1 MLRVF
6 ASPRRRRRLGLA
18 AALVTL
24 GVIVYL
30 GVHFSSPGS
39 PENAT
44 GPELPD
50 YKTPKTVPFTRQDRR
65 AVRKVLAK
73 FIATAV
79 SRRHVERSWDLASAT
94 MREGVTRNEW
104 ESGSIPVQPYPASA
118 RGGGSWTAVEYSDR
132 RKVGLNVLVFP
143 QRGSGYGIASAHV
156 DLVKGRD
163 QRWRVDYWMFTKF
176 HGPGTAAPADSAS
189 ALSEGPPNVH
199 KLPGKTTSHKRH
211 RTRTAAAPAPGGRV
225 VHLGGI
231 WWAVPIGVLALIVLG
246 PLTAI
251 TIVFIRNRRA
261 EAEYRRSRR

>member
-24 GVIVYL
+24 GVIIYL

-39 PENAT
+39 SENAT

-94 MREGVTRNEW
+94 MREGVTRKEW
-104 ESGSIPVQPYPASA
+104 ERGSIHPS
-118 RGGGSWTAVEYSDR
+118 GECWTFDDWTA
-132 RKVGLNVLVFP
+132 GM
-143 QRGSGYGIASAHV
+143 A
-156 DLVKGRD
+156 
-163 QRWRVDYWMFTKF
+163 
-176 HGPGTAAPADSAS
+176 
-189 ALSEGPPNVH
+189 
-199 KLPGKTTSHKRH
+199 RH
-211 RTRTAAAPAPGGRV
+211 DEA
-225 VHLGGI
+225 HLGQ
-231 WWAVPIGVLALIVLG
+231 LRDALTG
-246 PLTAI
+246 
-251 TIVFIRNRRA
+251 
-261 EAEYRRSRR
+261 